1 MKKALACILIL
12 VMLLSMAP
20 MALAADPQTPI
31 SKQKA
36 LEIARDALQIT
47 DDYKLNRSYYNL
59 DESGNQTWGFDLILR
74 TEKGERNINVG
85 VDAATGKIRNFYR
98 YIPDNYGPRKYSI
111 EEASKIAEDFLA
123 RNNPDLVGE
132 TRLEPLEPWI
142 QQNSKEG
149 FEVPFR
155 FSRIVNGY
163 PYWDNG
169 VTISVSTANG
179 QVTNYYFNWDKD
191 PVPVPETVITPGKAK
206 EIFNSNFGLELGYLR
221 IYPEVMYNE
230 KMYPQ
235 KTVTTAAAPMANKK
249 IAPPY
254 EPPKPQVILAY
265 YPKSMNYGAWIDA
278 ATGDVI
284 SPNGQ
289 KLRIPDAVYNTPIG
303 ESVPVTP
310 PAQPLDMEEALAR
323 AKAVADI
330 PADYK
335 LSWVN
340 YEENTDPRWQ
350 PVWNFNWNTRKPPY
364 GNISVNINAV
374 TGEITNF
381 DAYTGDPWTNPVT
394 DLTEEQ
400 AKAIAVE
407 YVKKMFP
414 SRLGELR
421 MPNVN
426 YYEDPFMVKEG
437 KRPFYEFNFTR
448 LVNGIPFNE
457 NNISV
462 NVNGKGSITRF
473 YSNWEKLE
481 FPAAEGVISLEKAN
495 GIMNTGNVLEPGYVR
510 LMKTDRTFETRLVYR
525 YQFIYYETAVNAKT
539 GEIINRYNGGPI
551 KVMSKFDDVKGHWA
565 EKDID
570 LLTRKN
576 IVSNVKENKFQPNDA
591 ITRADIIEMLVKAL
605 NLNPYYAKDASFSDV
620 PKNHKAYGYTEA
632 AFKAGVIAGSN
643 GKFFP
648 DKPITREEMAMV
660 LVKALGEKA
669 VKGDKTDF
677 KDDAKISAWA
687 KEGVAA
693 AVASGILKGDAK
705 GNFNPQS
712 KVTRAEAAAMVAR
725 LMEQL
730 TE

>member
-1 MKKALACILIL
+1 
-12 VMLLSMAP
+12 MLLSTAP

-31 SKQKA
+31 RKQRA

-59 DESGNQTWGFDLILR
+59 DEFGNQTWGFDFISR
-74 TEKGERNINVG
+74 TDKGERNANVG
-85 VDAATGKIRNFYR
+85 VDAVTGKIRNFYR
-98 YIPDNYGPRKYSI
+98 YAPDNYGPRKFSI
-111 EEASKIAEDFLA
+111 EEARKIAEDFLVK
-123 RNNPDLVGE
+123 NNPDLTGE

-142 QQNSKEG
+142 QQNSKES

-179 QVTNYYFNWDKD
+179 QVTSYWFNWDKD
-191 PVPVPETVITPGKAK
+191 PVPVSETLITPGKAK
-206 EIFNSNFGLELGYLR
+206 ETFNSIFGLELGYLR
-221 IYPEVMYNE
+221 IYPKVMYNE

-235 KTVTTAAAPMANKK
+235 KTVTTAAVPIKEK
-249 IAPPY
+249 IIAPPY

-278 ATGDVI
+278 ATGEII

-289 KLRIPDAVYNTPIG
+289 KIRIPETVYNTPVG
-303 ESVPVTP
+303 ESVTVTP
-310 PAQPLDMEEALAR
+310 PAQPLDMEEAMAR

-340 YEENTDPRWQ
+340 YEENTDPRRQ

-374 TGEITNF
+374 TGEITGLESY
-381 DAYTGDPWTNPVT
+381 AGDPWTNPMV

-400 AKAIAVE
+400 AKAIAVD

-421 MPNVN
+421 MPTVN
-426 YYEDPFMVKEG
+426 LYEDPYLIKEG
-437 KRPFYEFNFTR
+437 KRPFYDFNFSR

-457 NNISV
+457 NNIWVS
-462 NVNGKGSITRF
+462 VNGKGNVIRF
-473 YSNWEKLE
+473 HSNWEKLD
-481 FPAAEGVISLEKAN
+481 FPAVEDVISLEKAS
-495 GIMNTGNVLEPGYVR
+495 GIMNIGNVLEPGYVR
-510 LMKTDRTFETRLVYR
+510 LMKTDGTFETRLVYR
-525 YQFIYYETAVNAKT
+525 YQAVYYETAVNAKT

-551 KVMSKFDDVKGHWA
+551 RIMSKFDDVKGHWA

-570 LLTRKN
+570 LLAGKN
-576 IVSNVKENKFQPNDA
+576 IVGEVKENKFQPNDA
-591 ITRADIIEMLVKAL
+591 ITRADIVEMLVKARE
-605 NLNPYYAKDASFSDV
+605 LNPYYAKDASFSDV
-620 PKNHKAYGYTEA
+620 PKNHKAYGYIEA
-632 AFKAGVIAGSN
+632 AFKAGIIAGSN
-643 GKFFP
+643 GKFAP
-648 DKPITREEMAMV
+648 DKPITREEMVIV
-660 LVKALGEKA
+660 LVKALGDKA
-669 VKGDKTDF
+669 VKGDQTGF
-677 KDDAKISAWA
+677 KDDVKISAWA
-687 KEGVAA
+687 RDGVAA

-705 GNFNPQS
+705 GNFNPRS

-725 LMEQL
+725 LMDQL
-730 TE
+730 AE